1 MDKLATRLRD
11 DAAAI
16 DAEISTQL
24 DSRIQASLAATGPE
38 TAQRREPRRRVAYFW
53 LASSLTGVAAALAL
67 IAVLNVFD
75 VDEPEAIPRTVA
87 ENAVQPIE
95 IPALDLDVKAATLAG
110 PLAQELEDL
119 QADLKKAE
127 EVMRGDVRIDF

>member
-1 MDKLATRLRD
+1 MDKFSDRLRD
-11 DAAAI
+11 DAAKL
-16 DAEISTQL
+16 DAEVSAQL
-24 DSRIQASLAATGPE
+24 DSRIRASLAAIEPE
-38 TAQRREPRRRVAYFW
+38 GARRREPKRRAASFW
-53 LASSLTGVAAALAL
+53 LASSLTGVAAALAV
-67 IAVLNVFD
+67 IAVLNVVD
-75 VDEPEAIPRTVA
+75 TDEPAVIPRTVA
-87 ENAVQPIE
+87 ENTVQPIE